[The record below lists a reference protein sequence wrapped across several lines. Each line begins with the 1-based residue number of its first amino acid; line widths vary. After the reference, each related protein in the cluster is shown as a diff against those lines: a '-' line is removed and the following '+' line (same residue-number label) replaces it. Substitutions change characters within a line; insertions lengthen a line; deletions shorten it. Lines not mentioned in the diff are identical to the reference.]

1 MSLGGYVAKPE
12 DIMAR
17 VLSGEL
23 SREDAVRRHPE
34 MEDRL
39 LLITELA
46 DQLTG
51 LPREAP
57 SAEFRNAARLRL
69 MRHVQ
74 ATRRRT
80 QWQALLD
87 RLANLPAWSTRLA
100 AGLAVGGSLTLSLG
114 IASGGALP
122 DSRLYGVK
130 LAVNRLQLA
139 FAVGDNARAGA
150 YLHVADQRANE
161 LAQSASTVDATALAT
176 LVARYGTALGDLG
189 ATVQHMQ
196 APPPALVARVRTQLA
211 SQATELEAQAIVA
224 SSHPAVQQALTQAE
238 IVASNA
244 ADDVVIVAESHHT
257 AGPADIRLAANP
269 AAVATAVAEM
279 QASSPAAPTGSAGG
293 DSLATL
299 TSLYDRAWNEVSAA
313 PFMGYDVRLELEQ
326 AITSA
331 KQSTQAG
338 QVAEA
343 QASLRSASAILGA
356 AVGHSQATQY
366 TAARLQAAFSNIATA
381 LNDYRPA

>member
-299 TSLYDRAWNEVSAA
+299 TSLYDRAWNEISAA
-313 PFMGYDVRLELEQ
+313 PFMGHDVRLELEQ

>member
-1 MSLGGYVAKPE
+1 MAKPE
-12 DIMAR
+12 EIMAR

-34 MEDRL
+34 MKDRL
-39 LLITELA
+39 LLLTQLT
-46 DQLTG
+46 DQLAG
-51 LPREAP
+51 LPHEAP

-74 ATRRRT
+74 ATRRRSP
-80 QWQALLD
+80 WQALLVQ
-87 RLANLPAWSTRLA
+87 LANLPAWSTRVA
-100 AGLAVGGSLTLSLG
+100 AGLALGGSLTLSLG

-122 DSRLYGVK
+122 NSRLYGVK

-139 FAVGDNARAGA
+139 FAVGDSARAGA

-161 LAQSASTVDATALAT
+161 LAQSATAVDPTTLAT
-176 LVARYGTALGDLG
+176 LVARYSTALGDLG

-196 APPPALVARVRTQLA
+196 APSPALVATVRTQLA

-224 SSHPAVQQALTQAE
+224 SSHPTVQQALTRAE

-244 ADDVVIVAESHHT
+244 ADDVVIVAESHHA

-269 AAVATAVAEM
+269 AAVATAVAEL
-279 QASSPAAPTGSAGG
+279 QAPSAAAPTDAVSGAT
-293 DSLATL
+293 LATL
-299 TSLYDRAWNEVSAA
+299 SGLYDRAWNDVSAA
-313 PFMGYDVRLELEQ
+313 PFMGHDVRLDLEQ

-338 QVAEA
+338 HVAEA
-343 QASLRSASAILGA
+343 QATLRSASGTLGA
-356 AVGHSQATQY
+356 AVSHSQATQY
-366 TAARLQAAFSNIATA
+366 
-381 LNDYRPA
+381 